1 MNRRIYLVRH
11 GEIDCGEEKHYIGI
25 TDLPLN
31 DKGRAQADRLKAYF
45 SDIKIDKAY
54 TSPLLRCVQ
63 TSEIIL
69 EGKTIE
75 AIRVDELQEI
85 NLGKWEGK
93 SFDYIKDRFP
103 DQYKKRGMNIDCF
116 IPPGG
121 ESFKQLQERVMP
133 VFDEIIRSSDG
144 NILIVA
150 HAGVNRV
157 IISKLM
163 SFPLK
168 DIMSLPQPYG
178 CVNILFM
185 DKTRQNWNYDTVL

>member
-1 MNRRIYLVRH
+1 MIK
-11 GEIDCGEEKHYIGI
+11 D
-25 TDLPLN
+25 
-31 DKGRAQADRLKAYF
+31 AQADRLKAYF